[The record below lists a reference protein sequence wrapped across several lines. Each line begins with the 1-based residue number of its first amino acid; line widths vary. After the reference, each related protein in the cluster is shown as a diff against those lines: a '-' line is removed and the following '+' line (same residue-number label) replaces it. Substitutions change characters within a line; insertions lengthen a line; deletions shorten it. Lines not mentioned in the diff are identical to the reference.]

1 MRDLGEEERKG
12 KECEN
17 LMIFD
22 RWIFGD
28 DYFFWD
34 FDVYG
39 REEGWKGEC
48 SNLKFISYRDYILSN
63 F

>member
-1 MRDLGEEERKG
+1 MRRGKLRGSKVFGIEEFGGRG

-34 FDVYG
+34 FTDG
-39 REEGWKGEC
+39 RRVGKG
-48 SNLKFISYRDYILSN
+48 SVVI
-63 F
+63 

>member
-1 MRDLGEEERKG
+1 MRRGKLRGSKGFGIEGEEERKG

-28 DYFFWD
+28 DSFF
-34 FDVYG
+34 
-39 REEGWKGEC
+39 
-48 SNLKFISYRDYILSN
+48 
-63 F
+63 